1 MKQIAWLISLFMVM
15 VGATMVVLFSE
26 WHSWSS
32 SATTWALAAVFAAPT
47 VVDIAVVRIRK
58 RSARRRGNDR
68 AAHPAK

>member
-1 MKQIAWLISLFMVM
+1 MKQIPWLISLLMVI

-47 VVDIAVVRIRK
+47 VVDIAVVHMRK
-58 RSARRRGNDR
+58 HSARRRRSDR
-68 AAHPAK
+68 TAHPAK